1 MSRCNAALLCKHR
14 ERVLS
19 RGSQRAALGSPFLM
33 TEAVSGKPQS
43 RHCPLTQDLP
53 YRCTC
58 CKCLS
63 PFSLAG
69 LLSDPLL
76 LPDCSFSFSSA
87 VAYANV
93 SCQRLKHKKSACA
106 VAAGPRKTTLHLT
119 SGGGAFMSTS
129 GAGGAT
135 LNDPHCCPSRQ
146 TTHLLLFHRKINRVF
161 SPYSLLMYTSFFRQQ
176 FLANTLKILPKG
188 FQSTQNQ
195 KTTLTWAEIVRWK
208 VFPVDVSLETLLCG
222 VQ

>member
-1 MSRCNAALLCKHR
+1 MRPFFSSICVSRKAGESRRGKQWFFVTQQNEVQSGRTISANRALSGCSPSWVEQPADWDQSLDKCHGATPLCFVST
-14 ERVLS
+14 ENESWAEVP
-19 RGSQRAALGSPFLM
+19 RGRRW
-33 TEAVSGKPQS
+33 EAVSGKPQS
-43 RHCPLTQDLP
+43 RHCPLPQDLP

-135 LNDPHCCPSRQ
+135 LNDPHCCPSRR
-146 TTHLLLFHRKINRVF
+146 TTHLLLFHRKIV
-161 SPYSLLMYTSFFRQQ
+161 SSV
-176 FLANTLKILPKG
+176 
-188 FQSTQNQ
+188 
-195 KTTLTWAEIVRWK
+195 LTH
-208 VFPVDVSLETLLCG
+208 F
-222 VQ
+222 